1 LNKVW
6 DSAKEKIQN
15 QATGLTTEVRE
26 RIRQNPFIKEYRDRI
41 EAMLNEQGAPLDNQR
56 ILEMP
61 IEEV

>member
-15 QATGLTTEVRE
+15 QATGLTPEVRE